1 MNDRNEGPY
10 RLVLGSKSAANIA
23 WHCKHYVERGQM
35 IKYDHGKDL
44 AKAIGVD
51 VKVLEETFADYMRA
65 AKGEKKD
72 DFNKTKFINA
82 EYKVDDYFHAIVITP
97 LIHYCM
103 GGIKID
109 EHSQII
115 DTKNKPI
122 PGLYATGEV
131 CGGVHG
137 INRLGGCSLLDCVV
151 YGRVSGKKACSY
163 LLE

>member
-1 MNDRNEGPY
+1 
-10 RLVLGSKSAANIA
+10 
-23 WHCKHYVERGQM
+23 M
-35 IKYDHGKDL
+35 IKYEHGKDL
-44 AKAIGVD
+44 AKAIGCSAET
-51 VKVLEETFADYMRA
+51 LEETFADYMKA

-82 EYKVDDYFHAIVITP
+82 DYKVNDNFHAIVITP

-122 PGLYATGEV
+122 AGLFATGEV

-151 YGRVSGKKACSY
+151 YGRVSGKKSLF
-163 LLE
+163 LLIRINHY